1 MAAHSDRDLKHTIK
15 FRDLHTADRG
25 ERVGMLNDDAVA
37 PHGHSPD
44 YVILSG
50 EWEIGRIYEVR
61 GAPPNLKWF
70 WSLGLHGPQ
79 KRSDRVASLEEAKAQ
94 LRASWDQWK
103 AWAKLEEV
111 S

>member
-61 GAPPNLKWF
+61 GAPPNLECLVARLTWPPEA
-70 WSLGLHGPQ
+70 LGQGC
-79 KRSDRVASLEEAKAQ
+79 
-94 LRASWDQWK
+94 
-103 AWAKLEEV
+103 KLGG